1 MKVITPIARAVLVAD
16 ALVQNG
22 FTHPLLEHGKDA
34 EKFLAWFSLPDD
46 LEDHPVKHGKLE
58 GVTCRACR
66 LDRHG
71 LVDRVALEA
80 CAARH
85 GRTRFR
91 FATFRV
97 AVARDL
103 RYRIEEAL
111 PGIAKTASVQTGYI
125 GELKSRTQ
133 EKQDQYR
140 EYDAA
145 VRRLMPGVQFR
156 AITSDSGPVGIRLEL
171 EILSRDPIE
180 IVKRLAEIKLAAERP
195 DDLTEVGQD

>member
-1 MKVITPIARAVLVAD
+1 MKAISPIARAVLVAD

-22 FTHPLLEHGKDA
+22 FTHPLLVQGKDA

-66 LDRHG
+66 LDQYG

-91 FATFRV
+91 VESFRV
-97 AVARDL
+97 GVARDL

-111 PGIAKTASVQTGYI
+111 PGIAKAASVQTCYI
-125 GELKSRTQ
+125 GELKGRTQ

-140 EYDAA
+140 DYDAKI
-145 VRRLMPGVQFR
+145 RRLMPGVQFR
-156 AITSDSGPVGIRLEL
+156 AITSETGPVGIRLEL
-171 EILSRDPIE
+171 EIQSRNPIE

-195 DDLTEVGQD
+195 DDSTEVGQD